1 MSISPADALVAYDI
15 ALERAMAC
23 GLKRPENWM
32 ADLDVSAA
40 FYDELEMELNF
51 CSAARTTALAAG
63 ADVDLHDAQF
73 NAAIRLCRTV
83 QDVLVNE
90 GRLNPRPQLPQINPS
105 PSVPPTPSLA
115 EPAVPTT
122 APLPTTP
129 TRATPTRATPT
140 RATPTRTKR
149 PPSMSPSIP
158 RLVLEVLITTPR
170 PPGSSGPAMANDG
183 PSART
188 RTQTGQAKKKG
199 PKSKSSK
206 QPIPAK
212 PDQLE
217 SAPISCTDCQEQE
230 HRDVVCEIRKDTK
243 RRSCERCYLRK
254 KPCSFSKKK
263 GRKAQKTGS
272 ADPAPNESKDRAG
285 ATEEAAEGAADEEDE
300 QDEDE
305 DEDEEGEGEGE
316 GQTDSEDENPDDA
329 DFEPTGA
336 AEIKSTAA
344 AATRSA
350 SPMIVDVD
358 TEPQNSTIASGSNA
372 PAGGPS
378 VVALGKRRAEASPP
392 ASPMPSGSFQIL
404 ENPNMRSNK
413 RVRIG
418 PTNFDDLSIPH
429 INSIQEGFRQF
440 CEAHKQPELDS
451 GASHTSEFPH
461 AVYLEGDTVR
471 FRKPSFGLHRNGI
484 GHAAQTLISNA
495 NQLQVFAYELGL
507 AAEGLAQDA
516 SRLFALAN
524 DYGVDWVDVSPSPA
538 ENETSAPPAPPAAS
552 TAHHATRSS
561 TRHTSS
567 TAPSRRSAL
576 SRLKTL

>member
-1 MSISPADALVAYDI
+1 MSISPADALVAYET
-15 ALERAMAC
+15 ALERAMAF
-23 GLKRPENWM
+23 GGPKRLESWV

-51 CSAARTTALAAG
+51 CFAARATALAAG

-105 PSVPPTPSLA
+105 PSVPPTPSLVD
-115 EPAVPTT
+115 PAVPTTPT

-129 TRATPTRATPT
+129 TRATPTRI
-140 RATPTRTKR
+140 KR
-149 PPSMSPSIP
+149 PPSMSPSTP
-158 RLVLEVLITTPR
+158 RLVPEVLITTPR

-188 RTQTGQAKKKG
+188 RTQTGQARKKG
-199 PKSKSSK
+199 SKSQSSK
-206 QPIPAK
+206 QPVPAK
-212 PDQLE
+212 PDQLK
-217 SAPISCTDCQEQE
+217 SAPIPCTDCQEHE
-230 HRDVVCEIRKDTK
+230 HRDVVCEIRKDTN

-263 GRKAQKTGS
+263 GRKAQKSGS

-300 QDEDE
+300 QEEGEDE
-305 DEDEEGEGEGE
+305 EGEGE
-316 GQTDSEDENPDDA
+316 GQTDSEDEKPDNA
-329 DFEPTGA
+329 DIVPTGA

-344 AATRSA
+344 VTRSA
-350 SPMIVDVD
+350 SPIIIDAD
-358 TEPQNSTIASGSNA
+358 TDA

-413 RVRIG
+413 RVRLG
-418 PTNFDDLSIPH
+418 PTLFDDLSIPH
-429 INSIQEGFRQF
+429 INSIQDGFRKLRD
-440 CEAHKQPELDS
+440 ALSVPELNS

-471 FRKPSFGLHRNGI
+471 FRKPSFGPHRNGI
-484 GHAAQTLISNA
+484 VHAAQTLISDA

-516 SRLFALAN
+516 SRLFALAH
-524 DYGVDWVDVSPSPA
+524 DYGIDWVDVSPSPA
-538 ENETSAPPAPPAAS
+538 DNEMPAPPAAS
-552 TAHHATRSS
+552 AAHHATRSS

-567 TAPSRRSAL
+567 ATPSRRSARP
-576 SRLKTL
+576 RLNPL